1 MPYIND
7 KIVHDA
13 DSHIFEAPGWL
24 EPWLEDD
31 VRVQAK
37 ALLKRDQA
45 IQDKLDKAREAYAD
59 PAFRERDE
67 AEITLRKGFS
77 ALGAFDKTERSAA
90 IDYLGVASQL
100 VFTTG
105 GLRLLAAGER
115 SDNVEFAHAIARGHN
130 RSMLDFCDVDARLL
144 PVLYVPLLD
153 LDKAITAAQAA
164 IAQGAAALMIPSAC
178 PQRHSPS
185 HIALEE
191 LWAMAAEAGI
201 PIVFHVGGGTGM
213 NPTYKDNGLPPVKD
227 FIGGD
232 DNFTSLSYMA
242 ISEAPMQTLA
252 TLIIDGVLERHPTLK
267 IGVIEM
273 GASWLPSWMRSMDSS
288 AGAFRRNEER
298 LQNLSLTP
306 SEYVR
311 RQVRVT
317 PYPHEPAGWII
328 KNSGAEVCLFSSD
341 YPHIEG
347 GRNPIKRFEESLA
360 AEDCTPIEKTAF
372 YQHNFEDLMGTAL
385 NQLTQANP

>member
-1 MPYIND
+1 MPYIAE
-7 KIVHDA
+7 KTVHDA
-13 DSHIFEAPGWL
+13 DAHIFEAPGWL

-31 VRVQAK
+31 VRAQA
-37 ALLKRDQA
+37 AEFIKRDNIVQ
-45 IQDKLDKAREAYAD
+45 QRLDKAREPYAD
-59 PAFRERDE
+59 PAYRERDE

-77 ALGAFDKTERSAA
+77 ALGAFEKAERPAA
-90 IDYLGVASQL
+90 LDYLGVASQL

-115 SDNVEFAHAIARGHN
+115 SSDVDLAYAIARGHN
-130 RSMLDFCDVDARLL
+130 RSMLDFCDVDSRLL

-153 LDKAITAAQAA
+153 MDKAVVAAQDA
-164 IAQGAAALMIPSAC
+164 IAIGAAALMIPSAC
-178 PQRHSPS
+178 PQHHSPS
-185 HIALEE
+185 HIALEP
-191 LWAMAAEAGI
+191 LWAMTAEAGI
-201 PIVFHVGGGTGM
+201 PVVFHVGGGTGM
-213 NPTYKDNGLPPVKD
+213 NPTYKENGLPPVKD

-252 TLIIDGVLERHPTLK
+252 TLIIDGVLDRHPTLR

-273 GASWLPSWMRSMDSS
+273 GASWLPSWLRSIDSS
-288 AGAFRRNEER
+288 AGAFRKNEER
-298 LQNLSLTP
+298 LQNLSLAP

-317 PYPHEPAGWII
+317 PYPHEPVGWIV
-328 KNSGAEVCLFSSD
+328 KNSGPEVCLFSSD

-347 GRNPIKRFEESLA
+347 GRNPIKRFEASLD
-360 AEDCTPIEKTAF
+360 AEDCSRGERDAF
-372 YQHNFEDLMGTAL
+372 YQHNFEDLMGSAL
-385 NQLTQANP
+385 RQ